1 MRKCDTCFK
10 YYPSSWCLHQNRGK
24 YYRFGCDYWRSE
36 RSWLLIL
43 AQYLTDFWYDH
54 IRSLFRR

>member
-1 MRKCDTCFK
+1 MKKCVDCYHYEMEHCF
-10 YYPSSWCLHQNRGK
+10 HQNRSRPPGYGCSKWRGK
-24 YYRFGCDYWRSE
+24 Q
-36 RSWLLIL
+36 SWFTIL